1 MRILWTLLCVLT
13 LQPLF
18 AAAQAGLKQ
27 SGDQLTAQQI
37 ATQLVENNRK
47 RHEDLR
53 AYTGEREYHLL
64 YTGFP
69 GRHEADLVVRINYQA
84 PAEKRFTV
92 VSQSGSSVIVNRVFK
107 KLLETETETADAE
120 SQAHI
125 AVSPENYDFVLLGQE
140 QLNGRPSYILKV
152 EPKTRS
158 RLLYRG
164 KIWVDAADFAVA
176 KIEAEP
182 AKKPSIWISNTMIR
196 HSYLKIGEFWLP
208 EQNEST
214 TEVRLG
220 GHAVLS
226 IKYRNY
232 KLVSEGKIT
241 KAATLAQAPPNVT
254 ATAPAP

>member
-18 AAAQAGLKQ
+18 AAAQSVPQAAG
-27 SGDQLTAQQI
+27 SLTAQQI
-37 ATQLVENNRK
+37 ATRLAENNRK
-47 RHEDLR
+47 RHQDLQG
-53 AYTGEREYHLL
+53 YTGEREYHLL

-69 GRHEADLVVRINYQA
+69 GRHEADLVVQVNYQA
-84 PAEKRFTV
+84 PDQKQFTTI
-92 VSQSGSSVIVNRVFK
+92 SQSGSSVIVNRVFN
-107 KLLETETETADAE
+107 KLLETEKETAGTE
-120 SQAHI
+120 SQARI
-125 AVSPENYDFVLLGQE
+125 AVSPENYDFELVGSE
-140 QLNGRPSYILKV
+140 RLNDRLSYILKV
-152 EPKTRS
+152 EPKTDN

-182 AKKPSIWISNTMIR
+182 ARKPSLWISNTMVHHR
-196 HSYLKIGEFWLP
+196 YRKIGEFWLP

-226 IKYRNY
+226 IQYRDY
-232 KLVSEGKIT
+232 KLVPESKSPSSTVAEKSGQLT
-241 KAATLAQAPPNVT
+241 AQ
-254 ATAPAP
+254 